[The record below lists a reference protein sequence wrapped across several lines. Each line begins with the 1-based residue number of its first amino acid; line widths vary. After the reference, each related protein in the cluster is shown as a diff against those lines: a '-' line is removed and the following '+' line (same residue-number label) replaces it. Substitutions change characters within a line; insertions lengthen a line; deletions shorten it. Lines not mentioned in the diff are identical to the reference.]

1 MSIMTHLNRRKF
13 IKGTAAISTLT
24 IVSPGIAFGSKA
36 NSAIRMGI
44 IGCGGRGT
52 GVISSMSRNTNTNI
66 VAMADLFPDK
76 LDAAKIRLD
85 AQNKERG
92 FSEIDKSSTYVGSQA
107 YLQLL
112 ENEEVDAVLIS
123 SPAYTH
129 ADFME
134 AATSAGKHVYCEKP
148 VSPDVAGCR
157 KMEKVGERYDKKLSM
172 TIGFQIRYATPYAQM
187 VERIH
192 RGDIGKILSAQ
203 LYYLSAQTRVHD
215 TPGKSY
221 DEKRIRNQYLFHALS
236 GGTLLDQSIHM
247 LDVCN
252 WALREHPKSAIGTG
266 GMDESQKLGD
276 TWKHFQV
283 AYEYPSTNVLVQ
295 ATQYGTEW
303 GGVCAKFIGT
313 EGIAEAYYTGGVY
326 ISGKNPWDSGIIRN
340 ADNEPTEE
348 QRRTGAFTSSLHDAD
363 LNKGTA
369 FIKSI
374 ESGKYLNDTFSGVE
388 STLTAILGREAAMS
402 GEKTRWDNLRF
413 SSQSLDPKLNLS
425 QFDPG

>member
-1 MSIMTHLNRRKF
+1 MTHLNRRKF
-13 IKGTAAISTLT
+13 IKSTAALSSLT

-52 GVISSMSRNTNTNI
+52 GVISSMSQHTNTTI
-66 VAMADLFPDK
+66 VAMADLFRDK
-76 LDAAKIRLD
+76 LDAAKVRLD
-85 AQNKERG
+85 AKNKEKG
-92 FSEIDKSSTYVGSQA
+92 FPEIAKSSTFVGSQA

-112 ENEEVDAVLIS
+112 ENQEVDVVLIS

-129 ADFME
+129 AGFME
-134 AATSAGKHVYCEKP
+134 AAAAAGKHIYCEKP

-192 RGDIGKILSAQ
+192 RGDIGKVLSAQ
-203 LYYLSAQTRVHD
+203 LYYLASRIRVKD
-215 TPGKSY
+215 TTGKSY
-221 DEKRIRNQYLFHALS
+221 DEKRIRNQYHYHALS
-236 GGTLLDQSIHM
+236 GGTVLDQSIHM

-252 WALREHPKSAIGTG
+252 WALGEHPNSAIGTG
-266 GMDESQKLGD
+266 GKDESQKLGD
-276 TWKHFQV
+276 TWKHFQI
-283 AYEYPSTNVLVQ
+283 AYEYPSTNVMLQ
-295 ATQYGTEW
+295 ATQYGSGW

-326 ISGKNPWDSGIIRN
+326 ISGKNEWDSGIIRN
-340 ADNEPTEE
+340 ADQEPTEE
-348 QRRTGAFTSSLHDAD
+348 QRRTGAFSSSLHDAD

-369 FIKSI
+369 FIRSI
-374 ESGKYLNDTFSGVE
+374 ENGNYLNDTFSGVE
-388 STLTAILGREAAMS
+388 STLTAIMGREAAMS
-402 GEKTRWDNLRF
+402 GEKTRWDTLRL
-413 SSQSLDPKLNLS
+413 SSQRLDPKLNLR
-425 QFDPG
+425 QFDQI

>member
-1 MSIMTHLNRRKF
+1 MTHLNRRKF

-24 IVSPGIAFGSKA
+24 IVSPSIAFGSKA

-66 VAMADLFPDK
+66 VAMADLFRDK

-85 AQNKERG
+85 AQNKESG
-92 FSEIDKSSTYVGSQA
+92 FPEIDKSSTYVGSQA

-112 ENEEVDAVLIS
+112 ENENVDAVLIS

-134 AATSAGKHVYCEKP
+134 AATSARKHVYCEKP

-203 LYYLSAQTRVHD
+203 LYYLSAQIRVHD

-313 EGIAEAYYTGGVY
+313 EGIAEAYYSGGVY

-348 QRRTGAFTSSLHDAD
+348 QRRNGAFTSSLHDAD

-374 ESGKYLNDTFSGVE
+374 ETGKYLNDTFSGVE

-425 QFDPG
+425 QFDPE

>member
-1 MSIMTHLNRRKF
+1 MTHLKRRDF
-13 IKGTAAISTLT
+13 IKSTAALSTVT

-52 GVISSMSRNTNTNI
+52 GVISSMSQHANINI
-66 VAMADLFPDK
+66 VSMADLFRDK
-76 LDAAKIRLD
+76 LDASKTRLD
-85 AQNKERG
+85 AKNREKG
-92 FSEIDKSSTYVGSQA
+92 FPEIAKSSTYIGSQA
-107 YLQLL
+107 YMQLL
-112 ENEEVDAVLIS
+112 DNKEVDAVLIS

-129 ADFME
+129 ADFTE
-134 AATSAGKHVYCEKP
+134 AAAAAGKHIYCEKP

-192 RGDIGKILSAQ
+192 RGDIGKVLSAQ
-203 LYYLSAQTRVHD
+203 LYYLSGQTRVHD

-252 WALREHPKSAIGTG
+252 WALGEHPKSALGTG
-266 GMDESQKLGD
+266 GVDASQKLGD

-283 AYEYPSTNVLVQ
+283 AYEYPSTNVMVQ
-295 ATQYGTEW
+295 ATQYGTAW

-313 EGIAEAYYTGGVY
+313 DGIAEAYYTGGVF
-326 ISGKNPWDSGIIRN
+326 ISGKNQWDSGIIRN
-340 ADNEPTEE
+340 ADSEPTEE

-374 ESGKYLNDTFSGVE
+374 ETGNYLNDTFSGVE
-388 STLTAILGREAAMS
+388 STLTAIMGREAAMS
-402 GEKTRWDNLRF
+402 GEKTMWDNLRQ
-413 SSQSLDPKLNLS
+413 SSQRLDPKLKLS
-425 QFDPG
+425 QFDPV

>member
-1 MSIMTHLNRRKF
+1 MTHLNRRKF
-13 IKGTAAISTLT
+13 IKSTAAISTLT
-24 IVSPGIAFGSKA
+24 IVSPSVAFGSKA

-52 GVISSMSRNTNTNI
+52 GVISSMSRNANIHI
-66 VAMADLFPDK
+66 VAMADLFRDK
-76 LDAAKIRLD
+76 LDASKIRLD

-92 FSEIDKSSTYVGSQA
+92 FPEIAESSTYVGSQA

-112 ENEEVDAVLIS
+112 DNKDVDAVLIS

-134 AATSAGKHVYCEKP
+134 ATASAGKHVYCEKP

-157 KMEKVGERYDKKLSM
+157 KMEKVGERYNKKLSM
-172 TIGFQIRYATPYAQM
+172 TIGFQIRYATPYARM

-192 RGDIGKILSAQ
+192 RGDIGKVLSAQ
-203 LYYLSAQTRVHD
+203 LYYLAGQTRVRD

-221 DEKRIRNQYLFHALS
+221 DELRIRNQYLFHALS

-252 WALREHPKSAIGTG
+252 WALREHPISAIGTG
-266 GMDESQKLGD
+266 GIDESQTVGD

-283 AYEYPSTNVLVQ
+283 AYEYPSTNVMVQ

-303 GGVCAKFIGT
+303 GGVCARFIGT
-313 EGIAEAYYTGGVY
+313 EGTAEAYYTGGVF
-326 ISGKNPWDSGIIRN
+326 ISGKNEWDSGIVRC
-340 ADNEPTEE
+340 ADSEPTEE
-348 QRRTGAFTSSLHDAD
+348 QRRTGAFLSSLYDAD
-363 LNKGTA
+363 QNKGTA

-374 ESGKYLNDTFSGVE
+374 ETGDYLNDTFSGVN
-388 STLTAILGREAAMS
+388 STLAAIMGREAAMS
-402 GEKTRWDNLRF
+402 GEKVMWDNLRQ
-413 SSQSLDPKLNLS
+413 SSLRLDPKLNLS
-425 QFDPG
+425 QFDPE

>member
-1 MSIMTHLNRRKF
+1 MTHLDRRKF
-13 IKGTAAISTLT
+13 IKSTAALSTLT
-24 IVSPGIAFGSKA
+24 IVSPRIAFGSKA

-52 GVISSMSRNTNTNI
+52 AVISSMSQHTNI
-66 VAMADLFPDK
+66 NITAMADLFRDK
-76 LDAAKIRLD
+76 LDAAKIRFD
-85 AQNKERG
+85 AINKEKG
-92 FSEIDKSSTYVGSQA
+92 FPEIAKSSTYVGSQS

-112 ENEEVDAVLIS
+112 ENKEVDAVLIS

-134 AATSAGKHVYCEKP
+134 AATAAGKHVYCEKP

-157 KMEKVGERYDKKLSM
+157 KMERVGERYDKTLSM

-192 RGDIGKILSAQ
+192 RGDIGKVLSAQ

-221 DEKRIRNQYLFHALS
+221 DEMRIRNQYHFHALS

-247 LDVCN
+247 IDVCN
-252 WALREHPKSAIGTG
+252 WALGEHPKSAIGTG
-266 GMDESQKLGD
+266 GMDDSQTLGD

-283 AYEYPSTNVLVQ
+283 AYEYPSTNVMVQ
-295 ATQYGTEW
+295 ATQYGSEW
-303 GGVCAKFIGT
+303 GGVCARFIGT
-313 EGIAEAYYTGGVY
+313 EGTAIAYYTGGVF
-326 ISGKNPWDSGIIRN
+326 ISGKKAWDSGILRCSEG
-340 ADNEPTEE
+340 EPTEE
-348 QRRTGAFTSSLHDAD
+348 QRRTGAFLSSLYDAD
-363 LNKGTA
+363 RNKGTA
-369 FIKSI
+369 FIRSI
-374 ESGKYLNDTFSGVE
+374 ETGSYLNDTFSGVE
-388 STLTAILGREAAMS
+388 STLAAIMGREAAMS
-402 GEKTRWDNLRF
+402 GEKVMWDNLRL
-413 SSQSLDPKLNLS
+413 SSQRLDPKLNLG

>member
-1 MSIMTHLNRRKF
+1 MTHLNRRKF
-13 IKGTAAISTLT
+13 IKSTAAISAVTF
-24 IVSPGIAFGSKA
+24 VSPGIAFGSKA

-52 GVISSMSRNTNTNI
+52 AVISSMSQHTNITI
-66 VAMADLFPDK
+66 VAMADLFRDK
-76 LDAAKIRLD
+76 LDAAKIRFD
-85 AQNKERG
+85 AINKEKG
-92 FSEIDKSSTYVGSQA
+92 FPEIARSSTYAGSQA

-112 ENEEVDAVLIS
+112 DNKDVDAVLIS

-134 AATSAGKHVYCEKP
+134 AATAAGKHVYCEKP

-157 KMEKVGERYDKKLSM
+157 KMERVGERYDKKLSM
-172 TIGFQIRYATPYAQM
+172 TVGFQIRYATPYAQM

-203 LYYLSAQTRVHD
+203 LYYLAGRTGVHD

-221 DEKRIRNQYLFHALS
+221 DEMRIRNQYLFHALS

-266 GMDESQKLGD
+266 GIDESQTVGD

-283 AYEYPSTNVLVQ
+283 AYEYPSTNVMVQ
-295 ATQYGTEW
+295 ATQYGTAW
-303 GGVCAKFIGT
+303 GGVCARFIGT
-313 EGIAEAYYTGGVY
+313 EGSAEAYYTGGVF
-326 ISGKNPWDSGIIRN
+326 ISGKNEWDSGILRC
-340 ADNEPTEE
+340 ADSEPTEE
-348 QRRTGAFTSSLHDAD
+348 QRRTGAFLSSLYDAD
-363 LNKGTA
+363 QNKGTA

-374 ESGKYLNDTFSGVE
+374 ETGNYLNDTFSGVE
-388 STLTAILGREAAMS
+388 STLAAIMGREAAMS
-402 GEKTRWDNLRF
+402 GEKIMWDNLRQ
-413 SSQSLDPKLNLS
+413 SSQRLDPKLNLS
-425 QFDPG
+425 QFDPQ

>member
-1 MSIMTHLNRRKF
+1 MSHLNRRKF
-13 IKGTAAISTLT
+13 IKSTAAISTVT
-24 IVSPGIAFGSKA
+24 IVSPGVAFGSKA

-52 GVISSMSRNTNTNI
+52 GVISSMSQHTGIQI
-66 VAMADLFPDK
+66 VAMADLFQDK
-76 LDAAKIRLD
+76 LETSKKRLD
-85 AQNKERG
+85 AQNKKKG
-92 FSEIDKSSTYVGSQA
+92 FPEIAPSSTYVGSKA
-107 YLQLL
+107 YMQLL
-112 ENEEVDAVLIS
+112 DNKDVDAVLIS

-129 ADFME
+129 AGFME
-134 AATSAGKHVYCEKP
+134 AAASAGKHIYCEKP

-192 RGDIGKILSAQ
+192 NGDIGKVLSAQ
-203 LYYLSAQTRVHD
+203 LYYLAGRIGVRD

-221 DEKRIRNQYLFHALS
+221 DEMRIRNQYLFHALS

-247 LDVCN
+247 IDVCN
-252 WALREHPKSAIGTG
+252 WALGEHPESAIGTG
-266 GMDESQKLGD
+266 GIDESHTVGD

-283 AYEYPSTNVLVQ
+283 AYKYPSTNVMLQ

-303 GGVCAKFIGT
+303 GGVCARFIGT
-313 EGIAEAYYTGGVY
+313 EGTALAYYTGGVF
-326 ISGKNPWDSGIIRN
+326 ISGKKEWDSGILRC
-340 ADNEPTEE
+340 ADSEPTEE

-363 LNKGTA
+363 KNKGTA

-374 ESGKYLNDTFSGVE
+374 ETGFYLNDTFSGVN
-388 STLTAILGREAAMS
+388 STLAAIMGREAAMS
-402 GEKTRWDNLRF
+402 EEKIMWDKLRQ
-413 SSQSLDPKLNLS
+413 SSQRLDPRLNLS
-425 QFDPG
+425 QFDPA

>member
-1 MSIMTHLNRRKF
+1 MTHLNRRKF
-13 IKGTAAISTLT
+13 IKSTAAISTVT
-24 IVSPGIAFGSKA
+24 IVSPSIAFGSKA

-52 GVISSMSRNTNTNI
+52 SVISSMSQHANTNI
-66 VAMADLFPDK
+66 VAMADLFQDK
-76 LDAAKIRLD
+76 LDTSKIRLD
-85 AQNKERG
+85 ATNREKG
-92 FSEIDKSSTYVGSQA
+92 FPEIAKSATYVGSQA

-112 ENEEVDAVLIS
+112 DNKDVDAVLIS

-129 ADFME
+129 ADFMV
-134 AATSAGKHVYCEKP
+134 AAADAGKHIYCEKP

-157 KMEKVGERYDKKLSM
+157 IMEKVGERYDKQLSM
-172 TIGFQIRYATPYAQM
+172 TIGFQIRYATPYVQM

-192 RGDIGKILSAQ
+192 KGDIGKILSAQ
-203 LYYLSAQTRVHD
+203 FYYLAGRIRVRD

-266 GMDESQKLGD
+266 GFDESQTVGD

-283 AYEYPSTNVLVQ
+283 AYEYPSTNVMVQ

-303 GGVCAKFIGT
+303 GGVCARFIGT
-313 EGIAEAYYTGGVY
+313 EGTAEAYYTGGVF
-326 ISGKNPWDSGIIRN
+326 ISGKNEWDSGIVRC
-340 ADNEPTEE
+340 ADSEPTEE
-348 QRRTGAFTSSLHDAD
+348 QRRTGAFLSSLYDAD
-363 LNKGTA
+363 QNKGTA

-374 ESGKYLNDTFSGVE
+374 ETGNYLNDTFSGAN
-388 STLTAILGREAAMS
+388 STLTAIMGREAAMS
-402 GEKTRWDNLRF
+402 GEKVMWDNLRQ
-413 SSQSLDPKLNLS
+413 SSQRLDPKLNLS
-425 QFDPG
+425 QFDPK